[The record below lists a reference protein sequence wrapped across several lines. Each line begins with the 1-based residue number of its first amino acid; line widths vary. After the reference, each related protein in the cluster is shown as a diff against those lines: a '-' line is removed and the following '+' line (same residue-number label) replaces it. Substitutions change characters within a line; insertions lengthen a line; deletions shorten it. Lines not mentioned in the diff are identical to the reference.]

1 MGWRIRRISVNP
13 FNRTGV
19 VLMTVETAKFVRK
32 PLYVEAVQ
40 VTAENFEEV
49 IKWCQGDVGFQ
60 DGSDTKPL
68 RDVETIDPSKQFIR
82 IRVHNPQSQR
92 QTKAFVGDW
101 ILYTERG
108 YKIYTEKAFKENFD
122 LANAESAAA

>member
-1 MGWRIRRISVNP
+1 MNAA
-13 FNRTGV
+13 
-19 VLMTVETAKFVRK
+19 TVSTARYVRK

-40 VTAENFEEV
+40 VTAENFESV
-49 IKWCQGDVGFQ
+49 CQWCMGDLQ
-60 DGSDTKPL
+60 NNDGSDMQAM
-68 RDVETIDPSKQFIR
+68 DDADPKNQHIR

-122 LANAESAAA
+122 LVT